1 LDIEF
6 LLIVVGAL
14 GLGGFIKGATG
25 LGLPLVSV
33 PALAAFLGVPHAL
46 AIVSIPL
53 VVTNTWQSW
62 HFRAHR
68 HGTGFLARL
77 LPASVIGIG
86 LGTIALTT
94 LPAAALSLALS
105 LMMMAYIAFYL
116 TKPDLQISPSGGRRL
131 APVVGLIAGALQAST
146 GISAPV
152 SITFI
157 HALRLARPAFVFAV
171 AAMFLGFALA
181 QVAALAIAGIMTWD
195 RFVEGLVALV
205 PIALAMPLGAWA
217 ASLLSRQTFDRLIL
231 GILAVMS
238 LKLFFDGVTGL

>member
-1 LDIEF
+1 MDVEF

-46 AIVSIPL
+46 AIVCIPL
-53 VVTNTWQSW
+53 VVTNAWQSW
-62 HFRAHR
+62 HFSAHR

-77 LPASVIGIG
+77 LPASVVGIG
-86 LGTIALTT
+86 LGTVALTT
-94 LPAAALSLALS
+94 LPGAALSLALAV
-105 LMMMAYIAFYL
+105 MMMAYIAFYL
-116 TKPDLQISPSGGRRL
+116 TKPDLRLSPGSGRRL
-131 APVVGLIAGALQAST
+131 APLVGLVAGALQAST

-171 AAMFLGFALA
+171 AAMFLGFAVA
-181 QVAALAIAGIMTWD
+181 QVVALAVAGIMTWT
-195 RFVEGLVALV
+195 RFLEGLIALV

-217 ASLLSRQTFDRLIL
+217 ASFLSRETFDRLIL
-231 GILAVMS
+231 GILGVMS
-238 LKLFFDGVTGL
+238 LKLFHDGITGL